1 MESGGIERVTWKN
14 RSSFS
19 FAPRKRE
26 WIECNEAVLSIGPVT
41 SPPSRPFFN
50 HFRSPASRQLPRRDE
65 ILAPLKSS
73 LSLSVNCEPF
83 SRNCNLLIARGEQKW
98 WNRDNGRFRSYL
110 SSSSSSFLKTKVE
123 INFNRWFNLIV
134 PICIETMK
142 FQLKFGEFFLN
153 FLLIGFLISCF
164 RNIFYNYWVK
174 KSSFEINNY
183 NGIGRIRVKKLLSL
197 SNSDNLNFCQFSR
210 EGSKVKN

>member
-65 ILAPLKSS
+65 ILAPSKSS

-83 SRNCNLLIARGEQKW
+83 SLNCNLLIARGEQKW

-123 INFNRWFNLIV
+123 INFNRWFNLASLTIS
-134 PICIETMK
+134 ICICRKSWTFEI
-142 FQLKFGEFFLN
+142 FLN
-153 FLLIGFLISCF
+153 FSSYRIFNFWSVKFHALETFFTIIGLK
-164 RNIFYNYWVK
+164 RAV
-174 KSSFEINNY
+174 
-183 NGIGRIRVKKLLSL
+183 
-197 SNSDNLNFCQFSR
+197 
-210 EGSKVKN
+210 SK